1 MPAPFTSAVAMKRQA
16 WRFEQLKATEQPKLT
31 PDLLAAYVDRQK
43 QELESRK
50 ERLQAAVEAGRQ
62 TYREERQSRE
72 KA

>member
-1 MPAPFTSAVAMKRQA
+1 MKEELVGKGRA
-16 WRFEQLKATEQPKLT
+16 ALDEAT
-31 PDLLAAYVDRQK
+31 AYVDRQK